1 MKKTEFGKAFLLILH
16 NPRESEKT
24 LLNNVGNIVWLF
36 SSQFYSYFGNVK
48 RFARKGEGG
57 GEEGGKKSRQK

>member
-24 LLNNVGNIVWLF
+24 LLNNVGNILSGF
-36 SSQFYSYFGNVK
+36 FPHNFIHTL
-48 RFARKGEGG
+48 ET
-57 GEEGGKKSRQK
+57 